1 MAIIIGTIVIL
12 LISAFFSGMEIA
24 FVSSNK
30 LKMEMDKAN
39 PSPVSKALNVFYTH
53 PSNFISTLLIGN
65 NIALV
70 IYGILMASIIEV
82 YVLRPLGFCSQGGWM
97 LLMQTILSA
106 LVVLVVGEFLPKT
119 LFRINPNGAM
129 RVLALPALCFYVV
142 LYPISR
148 FSSWLSRLL
157 LRLLGVRIKSR
168 QPSPAFT
175 KVDLDHLIQT
185 NIDDVSGRE
194 EIEEEVRFFQNA
206 LEFRNVKVRECIV
219 PRNEIDAVSISVP
232 LEALRDKFVESG
244 HSKVIVFR
252 EDIDDIA
259 GFVHNSE
266 MFRLTPADDWT
277 TAIRE
282 APIVPETMSAQKL
295 LQSMLQEKRSI
306 AIVVDEFGG
315 TSGIVTLEDLVE
327 EICGEIE
334 DEHDRDSHVAKRL
347 APNEYLLSARLEID
361 AVNDMFSLSLPTS
374 EEYLT
379 IGGLI
384 LNKHQSFPERNEVVR
399 FGQWEFRIL
408 KSTSTKIELVR
419 LKVVE

>member
-1 MAIIIGTIVIL
+1 MTTIGVIIIL
-12 LISAFFSGMEIA
+12 LVSAFFSGMEIA

-30 LKMEMDKAN
+30 LRMEMDKAS
-39 PSPVSKALNVFYTH
+39 PSLVGKALNLFYTH
-53 PSNFISTLLIGN
+53 PSDFISTLLIGN

-70 IYGILMASIIEV
+70 IYGILMAAIVEM
-82 YVLRPLGFCSQGGWM
+82 YVFSPLGFHAQQGWV
-97 LLMQTILSA
+97 LLTQTVLST
-106 LVVLVVGEFLPKT
+106 LVVLVVGEYLPKT
-119 LFRINPNGAM
+119 LFCINPNGAM
-129 RVLALPALCFYVV
+129 RFLALPALCFYVV

-148 FSSWLSRLL
+148 FTSWLSRLL
-157 LRLLGVRIKSR
+157 LRLFGVRIKSR
-168 QPSPAFT
+168 QQTPAFT
-175 KVDLDHLIQT
+175 KVDLDHLIQS

-219 PRNEIDAVSISVP
+219 PRNEIDAVSINAP
-232 LEALRDKFVESG
+232 LEALRSKFVESG
-244 HSKVIVFR
+244 KSKIIIYR
-252 EDIDDIA
+252 EDMDDIV

-266 MFRLTPADDWT
+266 MFRLTSDDDWT

-282 APIVPETMSAQKL
+282 ASIVPETMSAQKL
-295 LQSMLQEKRSI
+295 LQSMLQQKRSI

-334 DEHDRDSHVAKRL
+334 DEHDRDSYVAKRL

-379 IGGLI
+379 ISGLI
-384 LNKHQSFPERNEVVR
+384 LNKHQSFPKHNDIVR
-399 FGQWEFRIL
+399 FGRWEFRIL

>member
-1 MAIIIGTIVIL
+1 MTTIGVIIIL
-12 LISAFFSGMEIA
+12 LVSAFFSGMEIA

-30 LKMEMDKAN
+30 LRMEMDKAS
-39 PSPVSKALNVFYTH
+39 PSLVGRALNVFYTH
-53 PSNFISTLLIGN
+53 PSDFISTLLIGN

-70 IYGILMASIIEV
+70 IYGILMASIIEM
-82 YVLRPLGFCSQGGWM
+82 YVFGPLGFQAQQGWV
-97 LLMQTILSA
+97 LLTQTILST
-106 LVVLVVGEFLPKT
+106 LVVLVVGEYLPKT

-129 RVLALPALCFYVV
+129 RLLALPALCFYVV
-142 LYPISR
+142 LYPVSR
-148 FSSWLSRLL
+148 FTSWLSRLL
-157 LRLLGVRIKSR
+157 LRLFGVRIKSR
-168 QPSPAFT
+168 QPSPSFT
-175 KVDLDHLIQT
+175 KVDLDHLIQS

-219 PRNEIDAVSISVP
+219 PRNEIDAVSVNAP
-232 LEALRDKFVESG
+232 LEALRSKFVESG
-244 HSKVIVFR
+244 KSKIIIFR
-252 EDIDDIA
+252 EDMDDIV

-277 TAIRE
+277 TVIRE
-282 APIVPETMSAQKL
+282 ASIVPETMSAQKL
-295 LQSMLQEKRSI
+295 LQSMLQQKRSI

-334 DEHDRDSHVAKRL
+334 DEHDRDSYVAKRL

-379 IGGLI
+379 ISGLI
-384 LNKHQSFPERNEVVR
+384 LNKHQSFPKHNDVVR
-399 FGQWEFRIL
+399 FDHWEFRIL